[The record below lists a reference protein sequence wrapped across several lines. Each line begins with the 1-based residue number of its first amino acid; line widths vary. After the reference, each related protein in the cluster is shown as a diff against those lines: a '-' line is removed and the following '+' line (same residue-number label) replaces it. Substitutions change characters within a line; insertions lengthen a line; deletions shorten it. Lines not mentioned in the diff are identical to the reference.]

1 MVTRWFIFENENI
14 QIGYTLPKAWLSK
27 IHFQNV
33 RIYFSGDNLLTF
45 TDFFQGL
52 DPERTA
58 QNSRGAIYPQAKV
71 VSFGL
76 KVTL

>member
-1 MVTRWFIFENENI
+1 MYV
-14 QIGYTLPKAWLSK
+14 
-27 IHFQNV
+27 
-33 RIYFSGDNLLTF
+33 FSSQEII